1 MHPSGPGGCFLVCGS
16 PGSAVPE
23 SPNELEAAPDA
34 DPALLSI
41 SVCYSI
47 GLLVQSQ

>member
-1 MHPSGPGGCFLVCGS
+1 MCTQVGQVDVFWCGS

-34 DPALLSI
+34 GPALLSI
-41 SVCYSI
+41 SICYSI
-47 GLLVQSQ
+47 GRLVQSQ